1 MSTRRKH
8 WLRHRVKKPHR
19 VRAVAV
25 LPCLFTLGNAVCG
38 FAAIYYA
45 AMPGGD
51 FNKKF
56 FVSPLALAGY
66 FVLLAI
72 LADAIDGRL
81 ARLSKAASDFGGEL
95 DSLADVV
102 SFGVAPAFLLIKLA
116 AGTHEAAGAIAP
128 IGAPWMGKG
137 IWLIAAIY
145 LCCTTLRL
153 ARFNVENATD
163 SSSHMSFKGL
173 PAPAAAGA
181 IASLVVLH
189 QEFLRQATGL
199 GDWLNSNTV
208 AWADQLVVKALPV
221 VTLVL
226 ALAMVS
232 RMPYVHLVNQYMLG
246 RRSFRHLV
254 RLTIFLILCLVH
266 PQIALMVIF
275 CGFAL
280 SGPVSSIR
288 RRWQT
293 AQNKTASPLP
303 QAENP
308 QTSSSSDE

>member
-1 MSTRRKH
+1 MSSRRKP
-8 WLRHRVKKPHR
+8 WLGRRVKKPHR
-19 VRAVAV
+19 VRGVAV
-25 LPCLFTLGNAVCG
+25 LPSLFTLGNAVCG

-45 AMPGGD
+45 AIPGGD
-51 FNKKF
+51 FNKRL

-66 FVLLAI
+66 FVFLAI

-116 AGTHEAAGAIAP
+116 AGTHEAAGSIAP
-128 IGAPWMGKG
+128 IGVPWLGKG

-145 LCCTTLRL
+145 LCCTALRL

-163 SSSHMSFKGL
+163 SSAHMSFKGL

-181 IASLVVLH
+181 IAGLVVLH

-208 AWADQLVVKALPV
+208 AWADQLLVKALPA

-266 PQIALMVIF
+266 VQIALVFIF
-275 CGFAL
+275 CGFAV
-280 SGPVSSIR
+280 SGPISALR
-288 RRWQT
+288 RRWQ
-293 AQNKTASPLP
+293 ASHNKATLP
-303 QAENP
+303 RPQTERP

>member
-1 MSTRRKH
+1 MSRRKY
-8 WLRHRVKKPHR
+8 WSRGRIKKPHR
-19 VRAVAV
+19 VRGVAV
-25 LPCLFTLGNAVCG
+25 LPSLFTLGNAVCG

-51 FNKKF
+51 FNQKL

-66 FVLLAI
+66 FVFMAI

-81 ARLSKAASDFGGEL
+81 ARLARSASDFGGEL
-95 DSLADVV
+95 DSLADVI

-116 AGTHEAAGAIAP
+116 AGTKEMATDIAP
-128 IGAPWMGKG
+128 IGVPWLGKG

-145 LCCTTLRL
+145 LCCTALRL

-163 SSSHMSFKGL
+163 SSAHIGFKGL

-189 QEFLRQATGL
+189 QEFLRTATGL
-199 GDWLNSNTV
+199 GDWLPSAT
-208 AWADQLVVKALPV
+208 WTETLVVRALPAV
-221 VTLVL
+221 ALVL

-232 RMPYVHLVNQYMLG
+232 RIPYVHIVNQYMLG

-254 RLTIFLILCLVH
+254 RITIFMILCLVH
-266 PQIALMVIF
+266 LQIALVCIF

-280 SGPVSSIR
+280 SGPLGSLR
-288 RRWQT
+288 RRWQR
-293 AQNKTASPLP
+293 AKAKTDLP
-303 QAENP
+303 QT
-308 QTSSSSDE
+308 QTESN